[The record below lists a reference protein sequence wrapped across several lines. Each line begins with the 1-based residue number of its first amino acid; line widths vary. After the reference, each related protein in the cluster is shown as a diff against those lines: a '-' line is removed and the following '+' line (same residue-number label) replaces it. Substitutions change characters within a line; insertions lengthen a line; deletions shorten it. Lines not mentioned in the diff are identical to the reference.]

1 MNISWNTI
9 QTWIAQFDILGFKNR
24 INNDDK
30 SLLLEILKSSID
42 ASIADL
48 RAIGDVPRIYGFQKP
63 NYLVSE

>member
-9 QTWIAQFDILGFKNR
+9 QTWIAHFDILGFKNR

-48 RAIGDVPRIYGFQKP
+48 RAIGDVPRIYGLQKP